1 MGGSPAWSWLTG
13 FWGTSRGLPLPP
25 GTSSCLCLH
34 LDLAPATPVWCQGT
48 PLDLVLFSC
57 SASVWAQ
64 LLTAAGAARASPCW
78 GGRQAQAGDSWGQ
91 RTSMAFRCLD
101 GPPPLA
107 GRVGAANVL
116 TRLTGHCHSAASV
129 PGLLTSGQGWPCI
142 AEDCGELPGTEA
154 SCAVLILS
162 YVDWTFYMLDKRSSR
177 EPHPKPL
184 WYLVFLLSFR
194 FFFSVLCA

>member
-1 MGGSPAWSWLTG
+1 MELAHRVLGNIQRSPIAPWDFLLPLSAPGLGSSNPSLVSRNPFGSRPLFLLSFSVGPAADSCGGS
-13 FWGTSRGLPLPP
+13 
-25 GTSSCLCLH
+25 
-34 LDLAPATPVWCQGT
+34 
-48 PLDLVLFSC
+48 
-57 SASVWAQ
+57 
-64 LLTAAGAARASPCW
+64 RASPCW

>member
-1 MGGSPAWSWLTG
+1 MTPALKSEASPPLLTLEPAGFSAIFGMSWESWVVVQLGVGSQGSGEHPEVSHC
-13 FWGTSRGLPLPP
+13 PP

-48 PLDLVLFSC
+48 PWISSSFLLSFS
-57 SASVWAQ
+57 VGP
-64 LLTAAGAARASPCW
+64 AADSCGGSRASPCW

-101 GPPPLA
+101 GPPSLA

-142 AEDCGELPGTEA
+142 AEDCGELPGTQRHL
-154 SCAVLILS
+154 VLSLFCLM
-162 YVDWTFYMLDKRSSR
+162 WTGPST
-177 EPHPKPL
+177 
-184 WYLVFLLSFR
+184 
-194 FFFSVLCA
+194 C